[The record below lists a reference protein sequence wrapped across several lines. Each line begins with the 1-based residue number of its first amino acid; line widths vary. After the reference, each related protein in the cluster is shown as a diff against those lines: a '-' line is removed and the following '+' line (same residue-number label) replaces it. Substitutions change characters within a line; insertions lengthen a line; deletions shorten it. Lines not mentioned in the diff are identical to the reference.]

1 MNAKRIWS
9 MLVVWALCVVL
20 SQAGAQKSMSVLN
33 TWLQHDVTVDGLKG
47 MMVHGTLKVDGY
59 KDSQMKLTAY
69 IYHAPGKMMPDQNGK
84 YCSAN
89 GKVAASMEFTPESD
103 SELYG
108 SMAIFFPYDEMH
120 LNEGTHTYYCRL
132 HLIDPESQRTQGE
145 YMPFERTAAPRK
157 KNEVKSLQVLKTS
170 LEHGVY
176 EQGVQGM
183 KVRADLKVTG
193 YGNRELEISAK
204 FFDSDKQPLKSGGGM
219 VDMEVRKVLKPRS
232 EDAYFT
238 TEDIFVPY
246 SALLLNAGT
255 NTYYCRVS
263 LTDSES
269 IYTVGDYVSFEGTG
283 PVKKRV
289 EVPNVWIEHG
299 VTHNGKQGL
308 KVHSRIEVDG
318 YTGQDV
324 KYILGL
330 YDANKNAYK
339 NPLGN
344 QVLTATYERSV
355 WDDFSYFVSYDDLGL
370 KEGKHSY
377 YMLVNV
383 LMNDGQRGVSEFVSF
398 EGTVSS
404 PSQPQ
409 HNHNH
414 NHGHN
419 HNHNAPNHSGGKL
432 QQAPAYHGKR
442 EGSFY
447 YVSESLQHG
456 HFRFYFHNG
465 DYMAQAPGMLNL
477 YGSFVRYVCV
487 GESGGYYIFKQ
498 AKVYLNGGVEYLDY
512 APKMR
517 VSKAWNEII
526 CEGIALDKSDI
537 VYVKEVS
544 EEEYREISRQKEA
557 YLNSIGINGGNSGNG
572 GTSIDMSPSG
582 SHVDKA
588 CQYCGGGGGCSS
600 CNGTGLKYNP
610 WGGGYDT
617 CPSCNGSG
625 RCFNCRGTGKQ
636 STW

>member
-1 MNAKRIWS
+1 
-9 MLVVWALCVVL
+9 
-20 SQAGAQKSMSVLN
+20 
-33 TWLQHDVTVDGLKG
+33 
-47 MMVHGTLKVDGY
+47 
-59 KDSQMKLTAY
+59 
-69 IYHAPGKMMPDQNGK
+69 
-84 YCSAN
+84 
-89 GKVAASMEFTPESD
+89 
-103 SELYG
+103 
-108 SMAIFFPYDEMH
+108 
-120 LNEGTHTYYCRL
+120 
-132 HLIDPESQRTQGE
+132 
-145 YMPFERTAAPRK
+145 
-157 KNEVKSLQVLKTS
+157 
-170 LEHGVY
+170 
-176 EQGVQGM
+176 M

-204 FFDSDKQPLKSGGGM
+204 FFDSDKQPLKSGGEM

-377 YMLVNV
+377 YMLVNA

-414 NHGHN
+414 NHSHN
-419 HNHNAPNHSGGKL
+419 HHHNAPNHSGGKL

-498 AKVYLNGGVEYLDY
+498 AKVNLNGGVEYLDY